1 MASDTE
7 IIKVLLQIENPQV
20 FKQLEDLRRKD
31 FTVNLKANVDKG
43 LQQIVGLNEKQ
54 IRIIADDSQMLK
66 TLTNIRNDLINLQ
79 KLGNIK
85 INLTGNFE
93 EDAKKLE
100 KRIVELQAKAVAPQL
115 TQLGA
120 IQNNNT
126 KTLPSDI
133 GVAKAAVEL
142 AGTLKQIQMEAQ
154 KQLSSVRASNVNT
167 GRGVLVRDP
176 RNPDKYI
183 VMGGTQQDPIQSTI
197 DDFRRGTNRAQYI
210 SSTGAQDSRDLITI
224 AREQRRKEQELFEAQ
239 ERASEAQRKMAEELR
254 RDQELQRARA
264 ISRYNQATAPFSL
277 LSDSPFSSQPREVG
291 GPGRREAIEFF
302 EASKGEQVPLGNVK
316 SFLAE
321 KQRAEAIEA
330 YRQAVGKLPQGKFS
344 PINRGE
350 ILKEQRNELFKE
362 LGLSLLGGNNPLEA
376 GGRFLGGVAGSA
388 FGPGGTL
395 LGAGIGGAAIQG
407 VEVVAEKL
415 IQVFERLADTGLSF
429 NSSLLGISSI
439 LQATTQVRSLDGS
452 PVTLKDQLD
461 FQGGKAKD
469 IQLLARR
476 RLATLGVSGEKESTL
491 VQSIISGAAQK
502 GIDLSPEQV
511 ATIAERLGGVIQA
524 QRPELLGNTSQL
536 RRDVE
541 DLLAGLPQRT
551 VLGSLVKSFAPNIG
565 RANTAEDLVDATKGL
580 SSFPT
585 SLRGSSSNPVV
596 AFQKFNAAIDQ
607 IATVLGDKFVRVLAP
622 AVDRL
627 ATALTNEKFIKALD
641 IAGDAIVSFSEN
653 IGKLDDRFKET
664 LGKGGK
670 FFNDSVVTPGQ
681 ELINKNV
688 SPDVQNGV
696 LRYAG
701 SLVADAIFGPGA
713 GAAFVGA
720 DILANGD
727 KSPEKRKLTSQL
739 KASGLQN
746 FILQSAGLPNLT
758 EASSTSVAE
767 SPSIVLKLLRSA
779 AEQEQDVFNEDV
791 ENLRQSGNLL
801 NLPAFRALDNE
812 RYRRSL
818 GRTRLESSTLSKN
831 LDEEQQLFDT
841 SSPLGNLN
849 KLRAS
854 LPFLQ
859 QISDKAREEERLTSE
874 KKAILPDGFL
884 VSSPAVQT
892 KLEADAVA
900 KAEVAN
906 EQAIKKRINAL
917 QEERQ
922 AVIQVQE
929 ATSLRAKTLRDSV
942 IDESTGKGR
951 IQAAQSD
958 AEFAR
963 QRSLDAGFSL
973 ADLLRQK
980 AQSSNDIDKSNI
992 DSLIER
998 QILNFNKA
1006 QIDLSN
1012 SVKNEQN
1019 RVLDF
1024 AQGLQ
1029 EAAKNLQD
1037 FSRATAEA
1045 KDKQEALQD
1054 AKTVIGQKLSDF
1066 DEDKDAR
1073 KLNSQSRVVSAA
1085 ERVAELSKRGSGLFS
1100 TPSSFSPLF
1109 NDLPPEIARL
1119 VKGSF
1124 GFSDTSRR
1132 EFERKSAE
1140 QDLRIAAR
1148 DYSRLEQKD
1157 LLEKRGIIRD
1167 QNKLEREISALP
1179 GEESQRRL
1187 AALRQAVSNQQQG
1200 FNVPG
1205 QDEFIKEQS
1214 EALGIKI
1221 PTGEAAKTIDVN
1233 TQEIK
1238 NLLAGNITT
1247 TLSNILS
1254 VLQGKPIE
1262 DSKNLPQLSSASGIA
1277 TSPPIIT
1284 GGPTPNLPLTN
1295 AATSKYSN
1303 RPAWAIDPA
1312 SLGKPLKDHKGEL
1325 DYVYKA
1331 DKGKDP
1337 YNNDVIKIPKS
1348 WEEEVNRYT
1357 KLWAGDG
1364 LSDGSVLVDPSVNP
1378 EPLNPGGT
1386 TSVYAKDKNAV
1397 ISSLDDY
1404 FDNFEGGSKGNVTF
1418 SSRRQLKG
1426 LGSANAEDLFNVINY
1441 GQSKKFDPMNEQ
1453 NRKNLAKIS
1462 SEIEDQFSAGVT
1474 GALKLNYGKDGKI
1487 SDRKKFLYDNRLFFD
1502 PDPEPELTAKAK
1514 KLETNVSLPAYPAA
1528 FGIAE
1533 APDFDSLF
1541 SKNDGTG
1548 PLSRS
1553 QTYQKIMDR
1562 KALERNGAIPNA
1574 SGMTNPAGRGVYE
1587 AITGGL
1593 LDSSIVQNVR
1603 PASSTVWKGGVNFD
1617 TEKQPNQGL
1626 DGVINAIKEVGNKI
1640 SDQVRQGVESSF
1652 GGR

>member
-20 FKQLEDLRRKD
+20 FRQLEDLRRKD
-31 FTVNLKANVDKG
+31 FTVNLKANIDKG

-66 TLTNIRNDLINLQ
+66 TLTNIRNDLVNLQ

-115 TQLGA
+115 TQLGT

-133 GVAKAAVEL
+133 GVAKAAIEL

-183 VMGGTQQDPIQSTI
+183 VMGGTQQDPIQGTV

-210 SSTGAQDSRDLITI
+210 SYTGAQDSRDLITI
-224 AREQRRKEQELFEAQ
+224 AREQRKKEQELFEAQ

-264 ISRYNQATAPFSL
+264 ISRYNQAIAPFSL

-350 ILKEQRNELFKE
+350 ALKEQRNELFKE

-395 LGAGIGGAAIQG
+395 LGAGIGGAAVQG
-407 VEVVAEKL
+407 VEIVAEKL

-627 ATALTNEKFIKALD
+627 ATALTSEKFIKALD

-900 KAEVAN
+900 KAEAAN

-1238 NLLAGNITT
+1238 NLLAGDITT
-1247 TLSNILS
+1247 TLSGILN
-1254 VLQGKPIE
+1254 VLQGKSANKGVNNNQPPVIGMGG
-1262 DSKNLPQLSSASGIA
+1262 LPGLSSAMGVAFPPKEDQYNNVLKYLKKEGVEVKEYDFSKSTDKLLDQKGRGLGGKTLREGSDGFYDGNRERININERAFDPKEVLFHETGHVLDAKKNYLSKNKEFVKSFKMELSKLSPEQKDEMEYFTVNKDGEDAARSELFADIFSSLASGNKSERFQA
-1277 TSPPIIT
+1277 FPE
-1284 GGPTPNLPLTN
+1284 
-1295 AATSKYSN
+1295 TSK
-1303 RPAWAIDPA
+1303 I
-1312 SLGKPLKDHKGEL
+1312 
-1325 DYVYKA
+1325 
-1331 DKGKDP
+1331 
-1337 YNNDVIKIPKS
+1337 
-1348 WEEEVNRYT
+1348 
-1357 KLWAGDG
+1357 
-1364 LSDGSVLVDPSVNP
+1364 
-1378 EPLNPGGT
+1378 
-1386 TSVYAKDKNAV
+1386 AKDLVNQTKE
-1397 ISSLDDY
+1397 
-1404 FDNFEGGSKGNVTF
+1404 FNF
-1418 SSRRQLKG
+1418 
-1426 LGSANAEDLFNVINY
+1426 
-1441 GQSKKFDPMNEQ
+1441 
-1453 NRKNLAKIS
+1453 
-1462 SEIEDQFSAGVT
+1462 
-1474 GALKLNYGKDGKI
+1474 
-1487 SDRKKFLYDNRLFFD
+1487 
-1502 PDPEPELTAKAK
+1502 
-1514 KLETNVSLPAYPAA
+1514 PAYPAA

-1541 SKNDGTG
+1541 SKDDGTG
-1548 PLSRS
+1548 PLTRS
-1553 QTYQKIMDR
+1553 QRYNKLMDR
-1562 KALERNGAIPNA
+1562 KALERNGAIPNV
-1574 SGMTNPAGRGVYE
+1574 SGVTNPAGRGMYE

>member
-43 LQQIVGLNEKQ
+43 LQQIIGLNEKQ

-154 KQLSSVRASNVNT
+154 KQLSFVRASNVNT

-176 RNPDKYI
+176 RNPEKYI
-183 VMGGTQQDPIQSTI
+183 VMGGTQQDPILGTV

-239 ERASEAQRKMAEELR
+239 ERASEAQRRMSEELR

-277 LSDSPFSSQPREVG
+277 LSDSPFLSQPREVG

-330 YRQAVGKLPQGKFS
+330 YRKAIGKIPEGKFS

-407 VEVVAEKL
+407 VEAAAEKL

-900 KAEVAN
+900 KAEAAN

-1054 AKTVIGQKLSDF
+1054 ASIVIGQKLSDF

-1187 AALRQAVSNQQQG
+1187 LALRQAVSNQQQG
-1200 FNVPG
+1200 FDVPG

-1233 TQEIK
+1233 TKEIK
-1238 NLLAGNITT
+1238 QLLGGDIKT
-1247 TLSNILS
+1247 TLNDILTAIKATSGGGATTLDGDSPDAKGASNGGFTYEEMTIKQKKELNEKAR
-1254 VLQGKPIE
+1254 VQGKSRPYRKEEAFDVVTNRKIPGLN
-1262 DSKNLPQLSSASGIA
+1262 SLIPAMGIA
-1277 TSPPIIT
+1277 NPPEISGFGDFSGNTSRDYE
-1284 GGPTPNLPLTN
+1284 GTN
-1295 AATSKYSN
+1295 RYM
-1303 RPAWAIDPA
+1303 P
-1312 SLGKPLKDHKGEL
+1312 GEEIPGFKW
-1325 DYVYKA
+1325 DGEQVYKSYPQI
-1331 DKGKDP
+1331 D
-1337 YNNDVIKIPKS
+1337 
-1348 WEEEVNRYT
+1348 
-1357 KLWAGDG
+1357 
-1364 LSDGSVLVDPSVNP
+1364 
-1378 EPLNPGGT
+1378 
-1386 TSVYAKDKNAV
+1386 
-1397 ISSLDDY
+1397 
-1404 FDNFEGGSKGNVTF
+1404 
-1418 SSRRQLKG
+1418 
-1426 LGSANAEDLFNVINY
+1426 
-1441 GQSKKFDPMNEQ
+1441 
-1453 NRKNLAKIS
+1453 
-1462 SEIEDQFSAGVT
+1462 
-1474 GALKLNYGKDGKI
+1474 
-1487 SDRKKFLYDNRLFFD
+1487 
-1502 PDPEPELTAKAK
+1502 
-1514 KLETNVSLPAYPAA
+1514 SLPAYPAA

-1548 PLSRS
+1548 PLTRS